1 MKWSDVIYKI
11 KNGEEY
17 KFSEGNHQVDK
28 IKKENDNFY
37 VLFYGNVLG
46 YEKLMANPMNK
57 LLMNCEITKV

>member
-37 VLFYGNVLG
+37 VLFYGAEG
-46 YEKLMANPMNK
+46 EKKA
-57 LLMNCEITKV
+57 C

>member
-28 IKKENDNFY
+28 IKEE
-37 VLFYGNVLG
+37 
-46 YEKLMANPMNK
+46 EKAEGEK
-57 LLMNCEITKV
+57 KAC